1 MPRYLQV
8 YSDGL
13 AGVARPPPPTIN
25 IITNDSLKVIQP
37 SNIARGGT
45 IGRVG
50 GVEEICRF

>member
-25 IITNDSLKVIQP
+25 IITNDLKVIQHVVI
-37 SNIARGGT
+37 SRGGT

-50 GVEEICRF
+50 GVDEICRF